1 MNNEI
6 CPTCKKSKPEKDF
19 FTKTRKNKICNACK
33 RKQGKLD
40 SIKGAGNEL
49 LVLGSLIYSY
59 PNTMMSSSAQTA
71 HDLIIHISS
80 KQNIRAQVKTV
91 NKNGSIPL
99 KGGGRSGA
107 DANYGGQGTINKTYL
122 YSTQNCDL
130 IIGVNFLSVGNFELY
145 FIPGLVLDKLKQQ
158 SISIRKIEFTKNDL
172 SIIEKCLDES
182 YANIF
187 FEKLHKSI

>member
-1 MNNEI
+1 M
-6 CPTCKKSKPEKDF
+6 PEKNF
-19 FTKTRKNKICNACK
+19 YTKTRKNRICNTCK

-91 NKNGSIPL
+91 NKSGSIPL

-107 DANYGGQGTINKTYL
+107 DANYGGKGTINKTYL
-122 YSTQNCDL
+122 YSTENCDL
-130 IIGVNFLSVGNFELY
+130 IIGVKFLSIGNFELY

-172 SIIEKCLDES
+172 SVIEKCLDED
-182 YANIF
+182 YADIF
-187 FEKLHKSI
+187 FKKLH

>member
-6 CPTCKKSKPEKDF
+6 CPSCKKSMPEKNF
-19 FTKTRKNKICNACK
+19 YTKTRKNRICNTCK

-91 NKNGSIPL
+91 NKSGSIPL

-107 DANYGGQGTINKTYL
+107 DANYGGKGTINKTYL
-122 YSTQNCDL
+122 YSTENCDL
-130 IIGVNFLSVGNFELY
+130 IIGVKFLSIGNFELY
-145 FIPGLVLDKLKQQ
+145 FIPGLVLGTRPGNKVQKTLPGVYWVVR
-158 SISIRKIEFTKNDL
+158 SVILEL
-172 SIIEKCLDES
+172 SFS
-182 YANIF
+182 FN
-187 FEKLHKSI
+187 

>member
-1 MNNEI
+1 MKKEI
-6 CPTCKKSKPEKDF
+6 CPSCKKSKFEKDF
-19 FTKTRKNKICNACK
+19 FTKTRKNKICNTCK

-71 HDLIIHISS
+71 HDLIIHINS
-80 KQNIRAQVKTV
+80 KKNIRAQVKTV

-107 DANYGGQGTINKTYL
+107 DANYGGKGTINKIYL
-122 YSTQNCDL
+122 YSTENCDL
-130 IIGVNFLSVGNFELY
+130 IIGVNYLSVGHFELY
-145 FIPGLVLDKLKQQ
+145 FVPGLVLDKLQQQ
-158 SISIRKIEFTKNDL
+158 SISIRKIQFTKNDL
-172 SIIEKCLDES
+172 SIVEKCLDDS
-182 YANIF
+182 YAEIF
-187 FEKLHKSI
+187 LEELK